1 MEALI
6 KSIIDIYNSFPDWL
20 KISIISYVLPSIAI
34 NFGLDGIKTKFKKLT
49 GKKINP
55 WIIIIAPI
63 VLGFG
68 YAYFKSPNDW
78 WYNNLANGFVIF
90 MLSFLADLIY
100 DKYFNKYKAKEGNV
114 ETK

>member
-6 KSIIDIYNSFPDWL
+6 KSIIDIYNSLPEWL
-20 KISIISYVLPSIAI
+20 KIGIITFAVPSVVI

-55 WIIIIAPI
+55 WIIIISPS
-63 VLGFG
+63 VLGVG
-68 YAYFKSPNDW
+68 YAYFRTPNEW
-78 WYNNLANGFVIF
+78 WYHNVAVGLGIGL
-90 MLSFLADLIY
+90 MSFLAELVY
-100 DKYFNKYKAKEGNV
+100 DRYFNKYKKEGAI